1 MTPTVG
7 PGLRRGLWLVLGVL
21 LTACAGAQQTQRTLN
36 YEGALAEGDDDGRV
50 LERRPVIRGPV
61 MRGIA
66 LPYPIERVFGTFGDC
81 RDGGR
86 RQHNGLDLGGVGPN
100 AGLGTPMRSM
110 TRARITFIGTPES
123 DPAQFGRAD
132 RQGGTTERG
141 GQHLPRS
148 LEVDG
153 YGRVAFFTLDYGSWR
168 SGVVIVTEGIG
179 EPLDGHQIRY
189 MHLGA
194 VHPELRVGDEVE
206 AGQEIGL
213 MGGTAVQQDS
223 PHVHIDIE
231 TPNGV
236 RVDVAPFLGM
246 EPDPT
251 RCR

>member
-1 MTPTVG
+1 MTRGG
-7 PGLRRGLWLVLGVL
+7 PGLRRRFAFAMFGAALAG
-21 LTACAGAQQTQRTLN
+21 CSGAQTPVRTLQ
-36 YEGALAEGDDDGRV
+36 YEGALGDGDDDGRV
-50 LERRPVIRGPV
+50 LERSPVMRGPV
-61 MRGIA
+61 ARGIA
-66 LPYPIERVFGTFGDC
+66 LPYPLDRVFGTFGDC

-86 RQHNGLDLGGVGPN
+86 RQHNGLDLGGVGPH

-110 TRARITFIGTPES
+110 TRARITFIGTPET
-123 DPAQFGRAD
+123 DPAQFGRPD
-132 RQGGTTERG
+132 RQAGNTERG
-141 GQHLPRS
+141 GQMLPRN
-148 LEVDG
+148 LDVPG
-153 YGRVAFFTLDYGSWR
+153 YGRVDFFTLDYGSWR

-231 TPNGV
+231 TPEGV
-236 RVDVAPFLGM
+236 RIDVAPLLGM
-246 EPDPT
+246 EPDRS